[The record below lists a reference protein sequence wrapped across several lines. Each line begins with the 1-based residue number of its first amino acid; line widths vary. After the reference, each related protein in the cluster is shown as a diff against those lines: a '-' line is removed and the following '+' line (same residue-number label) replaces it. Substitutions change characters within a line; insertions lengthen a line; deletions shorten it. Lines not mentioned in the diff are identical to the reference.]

1 MSLIL
6 GNVRDKIMDNSGRT
20 HAIIIVKVKS
30 GIKSSGGQHEKND
43 GSKSV
48 SITIVRK
55 YQSNKQ
61 HKSIFGL
68 SLYHLDNI

>member
-6 GNVRDKIMDNSGRT
+6 GNVRDKIMNTSGRT
-20 HAIIIVKVKS
+20 RANIIVKVKS
-30 GIKSSGGQHEKND
+30 GIKSSGGKLEKND

-48 SITIVRK
+48 SVSRK
-55 YQSNKQ
+55 YQFSKQ

-68 SLYHLDNI
+68 SLHHLDNT